1 MKIKMGNSR
10 KKHHSSLL
18 EYDPKNTVEATL
30 EWFSMINHQV
40 AVIITIGVSISN
52 QILFEMSS

>member
-1 MKIKMGNSR
+1 M
-10 KKHHSSLL
+10 L